1 MKTLI
6 LIVSALFSLHVSAQS
21 VQMHV
26 LGQGDSYWITA
37 TKREHTFQVVYA
49 RRDSTDGRKLNKL
62 AQQRGITLRMIATN
76 FGEFGSEQKKRL
88 DEYSAL
94 RESCTY
100 YTKDSLRFKAD
111 AEPRFTQLFDS
122 LLILSEKDLNTNLR
136 AKEKYF
142 ILDGT
147 SFSWVITDHTTVK
160 NVYAHAP
167 QENSY
172 PLLYHYIKACLN
184 LYRTRIKGDLL
195 RNFMGY

>member
-1 MKTLI
+1 
-6 LIVSALFSLHVSAQS
+6 
-21 VQMHV
+21 MHV

-37 TKREHTFQVVYA
+37 TKRGNTFQVVYA

-100 YTKDSLRFKAD
+100 YTKDSLRFGAD

-136 AKEKYF
+136 AKERYLT
-142 ILDGT
+142 LDGT

-167 QENSY
+167 QENAY
-172 PLLYHYIKACLN
+172 PLLFHYIKACLN
-184 LYRTRIKGDLL
+184 LYRTRTKGDLL
-195 RNFMGY
+195 RNFRGY